1 MTSWAVWCREETML
15 WAIFAPICS
24 SPSPSCCIP
33 GQFISPSSGFTL
45 GSANGKQWQEPGREE
60 EEARAI
66 LPSPGKPASLP
77 VAVPPSPLQPARQPH
92 WVSNF
97 HQVTLSSG
105 PGDPTSSLHSS
116 SLEQWWLP
124 TAVNFH
130 WLHWLLLEP
139 QLLYLLH
146 NHPNVLTSLCSDTG
160 VVSVSSSSPRRHS
173 NSSLLIPNQRV
184 GPVLSDIL
192 AWQKPEMRRSWGRF
206 QEFKH
211 HG

>member
-1 MTSWAVWCREETML
+1 ML
-15 WAIFAPICS
+15 WAVFAPICS
-24 SPSPSCCIP
+24 SPSLSCCIP

-45 GSANGKQWQEPGREE
+45 GSTNGKQG
-60 EEARAI
+60 RAI

-77 VAVPPSPLQPARQPH
+77 VAVPPSPLQPARQSH

-130 WLHWLLLEP
+130 WLHWLLLAP

-146 NHPNVLTSLCSDTG
+146 NHPDVLTSLCSDTG
-160 VVSVSSSSPRRHS
+160 VAAVSSSSPRRHS
-173 NSSLLIPNQRV
+173 NSSPLIPNQRV

-206 QEFKH
+206 REFKH